1 MLLISLKNRKKFF
14 IENAPIPYH
23 PAQNHDKHS
32 PLVGVF
38 SSIFDENVQSRLK
51 KQRDWGCSRHRIGLR
66 RFKLVFRQAI

>member
-32 PLVGVF
+32 PLTGVF
-38 SSIFDENVQSRLK
+38 SLIFDENVQSRLK
-51 KQRDWGCSRHRIGLR
+51 KQRD
-66 RFKLVFRQAI
+66 